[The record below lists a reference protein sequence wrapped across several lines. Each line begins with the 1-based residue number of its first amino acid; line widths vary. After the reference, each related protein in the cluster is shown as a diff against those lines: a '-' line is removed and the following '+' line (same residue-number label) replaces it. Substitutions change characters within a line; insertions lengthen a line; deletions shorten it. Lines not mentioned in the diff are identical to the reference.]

1 MALSFHGKDNAMR
14 HITDASQKAYK
25 LAIGSLL
32 LIGVWMIVSLPGF
45 AKEKN
50 ETIEAQA
57 MGTGTQMGRNIGVK
71 LIIYEFS
78 TPEDRQTLVQAYQ
91 KGQNQGLVNALSK
104 MKAVGHVAI
113 AGTIGYDVSFI
124 RLIPTPTGRKI
135 RFVTN
140 RPIRFGEA
148 LTDSQSQYYN
158 LSGGEI
164 DLNDH
169 DKKKSTGSL
178 FPAAQLII
186 DKQGQLG
193 LDLNQNAWKLVD
205 IIDWGKK

>member
-1 MALSFHGKDNAMR
+1 MR
-14 HITDASQKAYK
+14 QITDASQRVRK

-32 LIGVWMIVSLPGF
+32 VIGVWMIASLPGLG
-45 AKEKN
+45 KDKN

-78 TPEDRQTLVQAYQ
+78 TPEDRQTLVDAYQ

-113 AGTIGYDVSFI
+113 TGTIGYDVSFI
-124 RLIPTPTGRKI
+124 RLVPTPEGRKI

-140 RPIRFGEA
+140 RQIRFGEA
-148 LTDSQSQYYN
+148 LSDSQTQYYN
-158 LSGGEI
+158 LSAGEL
-164 DLNDH
+164 DLNDK
-169 DKKKSTGSL
+169 DKKKSTGTL

-186 DKQGQLG
+186 DKQGQLS
-193 LDLNQNAWKLVD
+193 LDLNQNAWKLVNV
-205 IIDWGKK
+205 IDWGKK

>member
-1 MALSFHGKDNAMR
+1 MQ
-14 HITDASQKAYK
+14 HITYASRRVSKVAV
-25 LAIGSLL
+25 GSLL
-32 LIGVWMIVSLPGF
+32 LIGVWMIANPPGF
-45 AKEKN
+45 AMEKN
-50 ETIEAQA
+50 ETIEGQA

-71 LIIYEFS
+71 LIIYEYS

-113 AGTIGYDVSFI
+113 TGTIGYDVSFI

-148 LTDSQSQYYN
+148 LTDSQTQFYN

-169 DKKKSTGSL
+169 DKKKSTGTL
-178 FPAAQLII
+178 FPAAQLVI
-186 DKQGQLG
+186 DKQGQLS
-193 LDLNQNAWKLVD
+193 LDLNQNAWKLIG